1 MSPTTLLL
9 VFVLFAL
16 SVSFFCSLLEAAL
29 FSARPG
35 MLVDKQAG
43 GSRGAGLL
51 LRMKEER
58 IDDAIS
64 AILILNTLSNT
75 LGATMAGAQAARI
88 FGSGAV
94 GIFSAILTFLILIF
108 SEIIPKTLGALYAT
122 RLAGLVGYALAGLTW
137 VMSPALRLSRMLT
150 RVLTPAQPPQLSKGE
165 LEAWIATA
173 AREGALGETQ
183 TRLLESL
190 MRFDDVRVADVMTP
204 RPMMMMMPA
213 DATVADLLAT
223 PEAEPF
229 SRIPLYAR
237 DKVDDVV
244 GYLLQRDLL
253 KEVASGRGRERP
265 LSEFRRPVFFIPG
278 FLRAGAGLAQLLDRR
293 EALAIVVDEHGAI
306 EGVITLEDL
315 TETLIGAEI
324 VDESD
329 RVVDLRQAALKYRD
343 LRLDRLRRRRGL
355 TSGAGGAET
364 SAVAKGPQRSPMM

>member
-1 MSPTTLLL
+1 MTPTTLLL
-9 VFVLFAL
+9 AFVLFAL

-29 FSARPG
+29 FSAGPG

-51 LRMKEER
+51 LEMKEKR

-64 AILILNTLSNT
+64 AILILNTLANT

-122 RLAGLVGYALAGLTW
+122 QLAGLVGYVLVGLTW

-150 RVLTPAQPPQLSKGE
+150 RVLAPAQPSQLSKGE

-173 AREGALGETQ
+173 AREGALGATQ

-204 RPMMMMMPA
+204 RPMVMMMPS

-229 SRIPLYAR
+229 SRIPLYTR

-253 KEVASGRGRERP
+253 KEVASGEGRGRP
-265 LSEFRRPVFFIPG
+265 LSDFRRPVFFIPG

-355 TSGAGGAET
+355 
-364 SAVAKGPQRSPMM
+364 SALP